1 MKIKHIA
8 NIGGGQDG
16 AIFNDYLFRF
26 NTKGLCSVY
35 NLKDID
41 TGACEPTEL
50 KAASSFTLDRADI
63 LAPHSNAVM
72 FGAEYYSPEDE
83 FPLLYT
89 NIYNNYAKE
98 ENPLKGVCP
107 VYRLQRNGDGFTTT
121 LVQIIEI
128 GFTEDANYWKS
139 GEGDCD
145 KRPYGN
151 FTIDVDKGIYYGFTM
166 RDQTDT
172 TRYFAFDLPKLAD
185 GTADEL
191 YGVNRVVL
199 TVDDIKEY
207 FDCEYHRFIQ
217 GACTHKSKIYSVEG
231 FSAEGDKPPVLRV
244 INPAD
249 KKQELYVNLVDKG
262 LTVEP
267 ELIDF
272 SGDTCYY
279 SDALGNLYIIDFE

>member
-1 MKIKHIA
+1 MKNKTNKTLRKILSIA
-8 NIGGGQDG
+8 
-16 AIFNDYLFRF
+16 
-26 NTKGLCSVY
+26 LCLALVMNYVPMVSITASAVAAA
-35 NLKDID
+35 DITVTID
-41 TGACEPTEL
+41 TGD
-50 KAASSFTLDRADI
+50 KVTLQDTD
-63 LAPHSNAVM
+63 
-72 FGAEYYSPEDE
+72 GDYY
-83 FPLLYT
+83 Y
-89 NIYNNYAKE
+89 
-98 ENPLKGVCP
+98 
-107 VYRLQRNGDGFTTT
+107 
-121 LVQIIEI
+121 EI
-128 GFTEDANYWKS
+128 
-139 GEGDCD
+139 
-145 KRPYGN
+145 
-151 FTIDVDKGIYYGFTM
+151 
-166 RDQTDT
+166 
-172 TRYFAFDLPKLAD
+172 

-231 FSAEGDKPPVLRV
+231 FSAEGDKPPVLLV

-249 KKQELYVNLVDKG
+249 KKQELYFNLVDNG